1 MDLRQMNQYAM
12 KKNNIDL
19 IHNFLVGDNLKL
31 LVNQVNDEIGCF
43 YEVIIKSMSKKIDIQ
58 ILDDSN
64 LINDNNDLFGGKK
77 IYLTNSN
84 NSKLIEQI
92 SNTNSQNI
100 IFTDYKNY
108 KKFFKKFILI
118 NGYDFE
124 KDLKYYLETF
134 LEIKNDELF
143 NYCVY
148 YPHLIF
154 SETSKYIINNINYS
168 ADYIVNEKENFIL
181 KIRKDIFRLKKSEID
196 VKQLFFKLKTE
207 MIYKKFNFL
216 AY

>member
-1 MDLRQMNQYAM
+1 M

-43 YEVIIKSMSKKIDIQ
+43 YKVIIGSISKKIDIQ

-64 LINDNNDLFGGKK
+64 FINDNNDLFGGKK
-77 IYLTNSN
+77 VYLTNSN

-143 NYCVY
+143 NYCLS

-154 SETSKYIINNINYS
+154 SETSKYIINNINYK

-196 VKQLFFKLKTE
+196 VKQLFLKLKTE

>member
-1 MDLRQMNQYAM
+1 M

-154 SETSKYIINNINYS
+154 SETSKYIINNINYK

>member
-19 IHNFLVGDNLKL
+19 IHNFLVGDTLKL

-134 LEIKNDELF
+134 LEIKNDELL
-143 NYCVY
+143 NYCLS

-154 SETSKYIINNINYS
+154 SETSKYIINNINYK

-181 KIRKDIFRLKKSEID
+181 KIRKDIFKLKKSKID

>member
-1 MDLRQMNQYAM
+1 M

-43 YEVIIKSMSKKIDIQ
+43 YKVIIGSISKKIDIQ

-64 LINDNNDLFGGKK
+64 FINDNNDLFGGKK
-77 IYLTNSN
+77 VYLTNSN

-143 NYCVY
+143 NYCLS

-154 SETSKYIINNINYS
+154 SETSKYIINNINYK

-181 KIRKDIFRLKKSEID
+181 KIRRDIFRLKKSEID
-196 VKQLFFKLKTE
+196 VKQLFLKLKTE

>member
-1 MDLRQMNQYAM
+1 MIY
-12 KKNNIDL
+12 
-19 IHNFLVGDNLKL
+19 
-31 LVNQVNDEIGCF
+31 
-43 YEVIIKSMSKKIDIQ
+43 
-58 ILDDSN
+58 
-64 LINDNNDLFGGKK
+64 FGGKK

-143 NYCVY
+143 NYCLS
-148 YPHLIF
+148 YPHLIS

-181 KIRKDIFRLKKSEID
+181 KIRKDIFKLKKSKID

>member
-1 MDLRQMNQYAM
+1 MELRQMNQYAM

-31 LVNQVNDEIGCF
+31 LVNQVNNEIGCF

-124 KDLKYYLETF
+124 RDLKYYLETF

-143 NYCVY
+143 NYCLS

-154 SETSKYIINNINYS
+154 SETSKYIINNINYK

-181 KIRKDIFRLKKSEID
+181 KIRKDIFKLKKSKID

>member
-1 MDLRQMNQYAM
+1 MELRQMNQYAM

-19 IHNFLVGDNLKL
+19 IHNFLEGNNLKL

-143 NYCVY
+143 NYCLS

-154 SETSKYIINNINYS
+154 SETSKYIINNMNYS

-181 KIRKDIFRLKKSEID
+181 KVRKDIFRLKKSQID

>member
-1 MDLRQMNQYAM
+1 M

-31 LVNQVNDEIGCF
+31 LVNQVNDEIGRF

-143 NYCVY
+143 NYCLS
-148 YPHLIF
+148 YPHLIS

-181 KIRKDIFRLKKSEID
+181 KIRKDIFKLKKSKID